1 MLNKQTCQPNSKARL
16 SPGCSPLGRY
26 GAKRMSHLKGL
37 CVQAGTNW
45 ATVGLT
51 SYIFYKDDTFMEN
64 FKNLRHR
71 NSFLLIK
78 YLLHSSVRG
87 YTRVYDHVC
96 VFRCDCDVLVYCL
109 SMNKAKF
116 DLLKGHPGC
125 LLSLMAQG
133 AEGCQQ
139 ALFPI
144 SVIFHVNLIYLLKH
158 DEEKLL
164 LWLPF
169 GQHTRKKRVYACTCT
184 RAHTCT
190 RTHSSWKF

>member
-1 MLNKQTCQPNSKARL
+1 MIPSCKT
-16 SPGCSPLGRY
+16 
-26 GAKRMSHLKGL
+26 LK
-37 CVQAGTNW
+37 
-45 ATVGLT
+45 
-51 SYIFYKDDTFMEN
+51 IFG
-64 FKNLRHR
+64 HR

-96 VFRCDCDVLVYCL
+96 VFRCDCDVLMYCL

-164 LWLPF
+164 LWLPLDNI
-169 GQHTRKKRVYACTCT
+169 HAKSMCTHT
-184 RAHTCT
+184 RAHAH
-190 RTHSSWKF
+190 THVHTHTLILKILIFQVQRSVE